1 MFGSTVG
8 MISTAVAEANQ
19 SPAGG
24 RIRRQLFVGH
34 WNELQDG
41 RRSQLFSI
49 ALDKRGIA
57 AAEPV
62 KLTIDIEGDVP
73 GKPFGGREDYSIS
86 PDGTRVAFAERD
98 SGAKEAW
105 MPNADIYTAFASG
118 GDRAPNGRPLK
129 DADPVNVTLEN
140 IADDRQPAF
149 SPDGTQLAYLAADR
163 TDDPADRLHLVL
175 LTLASGEKRPLTL
188 NWDRSIQCFAWT
200 PDGKSLI
207 ATTDHLG
214 QRPLWRIDTRSG
226 GATRITGDGRVEAFS
241 VAGNRIYY
249 AASTLGSPPDL
260 YSIGIDGGKP
270 LRLTRLNEPLLAQ
283 RTLGPYE
290 AFAFPGWNGETVH
303 GYLVKPADVAP
314 QKKCPVAL
322 LLHDGPH
329 ASLAN
334 GWDWRWNAQV
344 FAAAGFGVLMID
356 FHGSTGY
363 GQAFAD
369 SVNGDLG
376 GKPLDDLK
384 AGIDFALRQ
393 YPWLDDVRLCSA
405 GRRQVRQPGRLCEA
419 KSDRSSEGLEPPP
432 ADHPRAARFSG
443 SLFPGTG
450 RVHRTA
456 KNPASR

>member
-1 MFGSTVG
+1 

-419 KSDRSSEGLEPPP
+419 KSDRSREGLETPP